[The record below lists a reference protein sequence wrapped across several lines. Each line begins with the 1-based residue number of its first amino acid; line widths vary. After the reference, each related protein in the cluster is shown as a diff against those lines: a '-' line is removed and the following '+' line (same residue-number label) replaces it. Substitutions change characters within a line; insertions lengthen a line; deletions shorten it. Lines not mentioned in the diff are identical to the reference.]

1 MMSNFFLDKQGYE
14 NHFGKGQWK
23 LTKDSLVVIK
33 GKTCCTL
40 YETQGKVCNDEL
52 YVIEGISLEL
62 WHKRLGHM
70 SEKDCKF
77 W

>member
-1 MMSNFFLDKQGYE
+1 MSSFVLDKQGYE

-52 YVIEGISLEL
+52 YAIKGTSLEL
-62 WHKRLGHM
+62 
-70 SEKDCKF
+70 
-77 W
+77 